1 MLRRVRNSPCIIIVI
16 IIIIIIIIIIFLAS
30 LSIATLIE

>member
-16 IIIIIIIIIIFLAS
+16 IIIIIIIIIFLAS